1 MGLISGT
8 EEALHEHQVQP
19 AAEFDAHFAQRAGP
33 LEAEARVQA
42 KGGRIRGVD
51 LRHHAVLV

>member
-33 LEAEARVQA
+33 LEAEALMQA
-42 KGGRIRGVD
+42 KGAGIRLVD
-51 LRHHAVLV
+51 PRHHDVLV